1 MCLLLKAGIAGIYRP
16 SGIMFAEHKA
26 GCDDLAVMESAI
38 EGDIKSECRLG
49 KGGQLVTSE
58 VCCSVSQSVPP
69 SSCSDS
75 AHIRT

>member
-26 GCDDLAVMESAI
+26 ECDDLAVMESAI

-49 KGGQLVTSE
+49 KG
-58 VCCSVSQSVPP
+58 
-69 SSCSDS
+69 
-75 AHIRT
+75 